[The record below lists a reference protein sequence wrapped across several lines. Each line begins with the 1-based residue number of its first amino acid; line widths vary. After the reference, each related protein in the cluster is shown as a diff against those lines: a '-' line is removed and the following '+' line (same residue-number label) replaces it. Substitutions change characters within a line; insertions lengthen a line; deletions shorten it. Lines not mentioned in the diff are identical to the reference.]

1 MHVLPERQ
9 TDQLAPSANFDQ
21 LEQEA
26 LALLTN
32 VFGEKIHGKAAL
44 VSSFGSES
52 AVLLHLASRVDP
64 DVPVL
69 FIDTLM
75 LFEETLQYQLE
86 LAQTLGLRNVIR
98 VLPDLHEARD
108 TDPFGRLHLTDPDAC
123 CTLRKIKPLE
133 KNLCQYNAWVSG
145 RKRFHGKERAEL
157 AVQELDEQGRHK
169 FNPLAE
175 WQAGD
180 IKAYFERHE
189 LPRNP
194 LFYRGFRSIGCSPC
208 TIAVGEHDDPRSGR
222 WQGQEKSECGIH
234 LVDGKLVRGKLVQGK
249 PVQGNPVTEA
259 SQ

>member
-9 TDQLAPSANFDQ
+9 TGQLRPSANFDQ

-26 LALLTN
+26 LELLGRIFTDK
-32 VFGEKIHGKAAL
+32 VHGKAAL

-52 AVLLHLASRVDP
+52 AVLLHLASRINP
-64 DVPVL
+64 DIPVL

-86 LAQTLGLRNVIR
+86 LAQTLGLSNVIR
-98 VLPDLHEARD
+98 ILPDLHKAKEL
-108 TDPFGRLHLTDPDAC
+108 DPYGRLHLTNADSC
-123 CTLRKIKPLE
+123 CDLRKIKPLE
-133 KNLCQYNAWVSG
+133 ENLCQYNAWVSG
-145 RKRFHGKERAEL
+145 RKRFHGEERAQL

-208 TIAVGEHDDPRSGR
+208 TVAVREDEDARSGR

-234 LVDGKLVRGKLVQGK
+234 LVDGKLVKNDVPNEVKR
-249 PVQGNPVTEA
+249 
-259 SQ
+259 

>member
-9 TDQLAPSANFDQ
+9 TGQLRPSVNFDQ

-26 LALLTN
+26 LELLGRIFTDK
-32 VFGEKIHGKAAL
+32 VHGKAAL

-52 AVLLHLASRVDP
+52 AVLLHLASRINP
-64 DVPVL
+64 DIPVL

-86 LAQTLGLRNVIR
+86 LAQTLGLSNVIR
-98 VLPDLHEARD
+98 ILPDLHKAKEL
-108 TDPFGRLHLTDPDAC
+108 DPYGRLHLTDPDSC
-123 CTLRKIKPLE
+123 CDLRKIKPLE
-133 KNLCQYNAWVSG
+133 ENLCQYNAWVSG
-145 RKRFHGKERAEL
+145 RKRFHGEERAQL

-208 TIAVGEHDDPRSGR
+208 TVAVSEDEDARSGR

-234 LVDGKLVRGKLVQGK
+234 LVDGKLVKNNVPNEVKR
-249 PVQGNPVTEA
+249 
-259 SQ
+259 